1 MKRGEAAKK
10 VRHMFHGIGM
20 PPSPDAAQGNLELPA
35 ATSREKAEP
44 GEQLNAR
51 VRVGTKRRVRILATR
66 DNIKVGEVVERAIA
80 LYEEKYGRAPEL

>member
-20 PPSPDAAQGNLELPA
+20 PPSPDAAQGNLELAA
-35 ATSREKAEP
+35 ATSRDRAEP

-51 VRVGTKRRVRILATR
+51 VRAGTKRRVRILATR
-66 DNIKVGEVVERAIA
+66 DTLRLAKSSNAASHSTKKSTGA
-80 LYEEKYGRAPEL
+80 APEL